1 MINGHA
7 AFAHHLLEIT
17 VADPIAAVPTHCP
30 KDDLAFKMT
39 PLEI

>member
-7 AFAHHLLEIT
+7 ALAHHLLEIT
-17 VADPIAAVPTHCP
+17 VADPITAVPTHRP

-39 PLEI
+39 PFEL

>member
-1 MINGHA
+1 MIDGHA
-7 AFAHHLLEIT
+7 ALAHHLLQIAI
-17 VADPIAAVPTHCP
+17 ADAIAAVPMHRP